1 MLIFKTYTDLFSEK
15 PEARRASS
23 DESDSFVFDDTTGI
37 TMSYVLSDLHP
48 PW

>member
-15 PEARRASS
+15 PQAGSASS
-23 DESDSFVFDDTTGI
+23 AEFGSFVFDDTTGI
-37 TMSYVLSDLHP
+37 TVNYAVSDLHP